1 SENNARAHG
10 MFPRKGCLVPG
21 ADADL
26 VVFSR
31 QPEAVRVT
39 AERVGSFADY
49 TPYEGR
55 ELHYLPTRVFLR
67 GRETF
72 DGESF
77 TGAGTGEF
85 LHRPLALP
93 ATPGR

>member
-1 SENNARAHG
+1 NARAHG
-10 MFPRKGCLVPG
+10 MFPRNGLPWSRGPTPTWWSSPG
-21 ADADL
+21 T
-26 VVFSR
+26 
-31 QPEAVRVT
+31 PEAVRVT

-93 ATPGR
+93 GTPGR